1 MAKKVKATTFLAHG
15 GILAVASILVRFIGM
30 IYRIPMVNIIG
41 SEGNGYY
48 STAYSVY
55 NILLLLSSYSLPL
68 AVSKLVSARTAV
80 GKWKETKRI
89 LVVAFAFAG
98 VVGLTFSLLTF
109 FLADFFCTK
118 VMGSPMAAVALKWL
132 APTIFIMAV
141 LGVLRGFFQGLQTMI
156 PTAISQI
163 LEQIVNAFVSVGMAA
178 ALFQYGKEISLA
190 TGDGAY
196 APAWG
201 AAGGTIGTGAG
212 AFMALAFCICLF
224 YLYRGNFNSNLSR
237 DRNSKVRPYG
247 RIMKKLALT
256 AVPIIIST
264 AAYNCID
271 IIDVVIFNHS
281 MKHIGY
287 TVNEYSS
294 VWGDYNS
301 AFMILI
307 HLPVAFASAIASALV
322 PSLSAAYAEEDR
334 DLVIQKISITI
345 RTVLLIALPFSL
357 GMMAI
362 GGNLAKLLFPSI
374 GAEAQKYLVVGG
386 FAVLFYSLATVT
398 NAILQGMNRL
408 EKPVIHNAV
417 SLLVHIALMFF
428 FLYVLKLEIIGVI
441 IAYMIFGLV
450 TSALNL
456 LAIYKLTGYLPEP
469 IREVALPFAASFG
482 IVLICLLVSFIISRF
497 AGGKAGNLLIV
508 LISFIIGFVAYFILI
523 FKLGCVSRTD
533 VIELPGGKK
542 LAGILRKVGLV

>member
-1 MAKKVKATTFLAHG
+1 MRNKTKSNTFLAHG
-15 GILAVASILVRFIGM
+15 GILALASILVRFIGM

-89 LVVAFAFAG
+89 LIAAFVFAAA
-98 VVGLTFSLLTF
+98 VGLTFALITL

-118 VMGSPMAAVALKWL
+118 IMGSPRAAIALKWL
-132 APTIFIMAV
+132 APTVFIMAV

-156 PTAISQI
+156 PTAVSQI
-163 LEQIVNAFVSVGMAA
+163 LEQIANAFVSVGMAA
-178 ALFQYGKEISLA
+178 ALFQYGTEVTLK
-190 TGDGAY
+190 TGDQTF

-212 AFMALAFCICLF
+212 AFVALAFCAMLF
-224 YLYRGNFNSNLSR
+224 FLFRGRFNSSVNR
-237 DRNSKVRPYG
+237 DNNAKVRPYG
-247 RIMKKLALT
+247 RIMRILVLT
-256 AVPIIIST
+256 AVPIIVST

-271 IIDVVIFNHS
+271 IIDVVIFNHG
-281 MKHIGY
+281 MKRIGY
-287 TVNEYSS
+287 TVSEYTS

-334 DLVIQKISITI
+334 KLVLQKISVTL
-345 RTVLLIALPFSL
+345 RTVLLIALPFSF
-357 GMMAI
+357 GMMAV
-362 GGNLAKLLFPSI
+362 GGNLAKLLFPTISAD
-374 GAEAQKYLVVGG
+374 AERYLIIGG

-398 NAILQGMNRL
+398 NAILQGLNRL
-408 EKPVIHNAV
+408 DKPVIHNLI
-417 SLLVHIALMFF
+417 SLLVHVLLMFF
-428 FLYVLKLEIIGVI
+428 FVYVLKLEITGVI
-441 IAYMIFGLV
+441 IAYMLFGLV
-450 TSALNL
+450 TTALNL
-456 LAIYKLTGYLPEP
+456 WSIYKITGYLPEP
-469 IREVALPFAASFG
+469 MQSVLLPVGASFAV
-482 IVLICLLVSFIISRF
+482 VLVCLLVSFVVSRF
-497 AGGKAGNLLIV
+497 AHGKAGNLLIV
-508 LISFIIGFVAYFILI
+508 LFAFILGFIVYIILI
-523 FKLGCVSRTD
+523 FRMNCVTKAD
-533 VIELPGGKK
+533 LLELPAGKK
-542 LAGILRKVGLV
+542 IVRMLKKVRLV